1 MKKIEVIVNGKAF
14 PCRTTM
20 GAMLRFK
27 RETGKEVVDI
37 TDWAFTDLCTFLWCC
52 VASASKADGKK
63 FDLSLMDFA
72 DNITPDELEAW
83 AQSIKAEQETENK
96 DTTKANGEKKSLA

>member
-1 MKKIEVIVNGKAF
+1 MNKVEITINGVAY

-27 RETGKEVVDI
+27 RETGREVMDI
-37 TDWAFTDLCTFLWCC
+37 TEWAFSDLCAFLWCC
-52 VASASKADGKK
+52 VSSASKADGKN

-83 AQSIKAEQETENK
+83 AQSIKAKQEAENK
-96 DTTKANGEKKSLA
+96 DAAAGEKKSLA

>member
-1 MKKIEVIVNGKAF
+1 MSKKVEVIVNGEAF

-37 TDWAFTDLCTFLWCC
+37 TDWEFTDLCTFLWCC

-72 DNITPDELEAW
+72 DNITPKELTAW
-83 AQSIKAEQETENK
+83 AESIKEAQEETEND
-96 DTTKANGEKKSLA
+96 DTPDEKKSQA